1 MEFDYVIIGSGAVGS
16 TLANQLSSLN
26 KVALI
31 DIGIKPKG
39 NRKRLIAAPYV
50 NTASKDFSHGI
61 SGVFGG
67 LTASWKGK
75 TYLLTEKENKKWPIE
90 YSEFVENSKELA
102 LEMNIPHENI
112 NFREE
117 IDNKAFYHRSIR
129 LGRLN
134 LFNYFKIAKNKNIT
148 CFEKSTIYDFKYKK
162 GKNKITNLSIINTI
176 GQKTNI
182 KVTKALIL
190 SAGGLGN
197 IPLYKKF
204 IERILPNKKSLDK
217 FNLLEQPHIS
227 VGKIRKDCNPR
238 IRKPFKA
245 GIKGLASE
253 DCLVVGGESDTYA
266 FQISDINV
274 GTQIYRRLE
283 TRFKNNIFSN
293 SLILFLRLLIG
304 INNKIRKYFFKIR
317 TSFNA
322 NIGSIEIW
330 FEDTEKNNSRVTIS
344 SQKWF
349 KKSLNKLNIN
359 YNFTKKNF
367 LTLKSELEQYT
378 NGEIYDFNNKELKSS
393 KIYVGPKPGCS
404 TPIKSNPD
412 KGEVNIDLQIK
423 GIENLYTLGLNIYPA
438 IGFTNPT
445 WTLMVLA
452 KRLSKHLKRKYFFN

>member
-1 MEFDYVIIGSGAVGS
+1 MMEFDYVIIGSGAVGS
-16 TLANQLSSLN
+16 TLANQLSSMS

-31 DIGIKPKG
+31 DIGNKPKG
-39 NRKRLIAAPYV
+39 HRKRLIPAPYV
-50 NTASKDFSHGI
+50 NTSSKDFSHGF

-102 LEMNIPHENI
+102 LEMNILHHNI
-112 NFREE
+112 NYQEK
-117 IDNKAFYHRSIR
+117 IDDKTFYHRSIR

-134 LFNYFKIAKNKNIT
+134 LFKYFKIANNKNIT
-148 CFEKSTIYDFKYKK
+148 CFEKSTIHEFKYRKSN
-162 GKNKITNLSIINTI
+162 NKITHLSIINI
-176 GQKTNI
+176 SGKKTNI
-182 KVTKALIL
+182 KVNKALIL

-204 IERILPNKKSLDK
+204 LEKILKKKSLNK

-227 VGKIRKDCNPR
+227 IGKIRKDWNPR
-238 IRKPFKA
+238 IRKPFK
-245 GIKGLASE
+245 LADKAIATE
-253 DCLVVGGESDTYA
+253 DCLVVMGRSDTYA
-266 FQISDINV
+266 FQISDVNV
-274 GTQIYRRLE
+274 GTQVYRRLE

-293 SLILFLRLLIG
+293 SLILFIRILIG
-304 INNKIRKYFFKIR
+304 INNKIRKYFFNFR
-317 TSFNA
+317 NSFNS

-330 FEDTEKNNSRVTIS
+330 FEDTKDNNSQVSIS

-349 KKSLNKLNIN
+349 KRSLDKLNIH
-359 YNFTKKNF
+359 YNFSKKNF

-378 NGEIYDFNNKELKSS
+378 NGEIYDLKNQELKSRR
-393 KIYVGPKPGCS
+393 IYAGPKPGCS
-404 TPIKSNPD
+404 TPIKSNPN
-412 KGEVNIDLQIK
+412 KGEVNIDLQIN
-423 GIENLYTLGLNIYPA
+423 GIENLYTLGLNIFPA

-452 KRLSKHLKRKYFFN
+452 KRLSKHLIEKYS